1 MFKKACPESFRRVLQ
16 QGRSH
21 FDARSVLSVR
31 EHGKRARTPL
41 AAFFNI
47 PYIEEEYLDTRMRW
61 ALVWALLLF
70 LSPNLL
76 LAEISV
82 DELPDITGGVIP
94 LLSFEVSQGGE
105 LFSSGR
111 MSSRGEIFYVVRL
124 KNQTGDPILAESLI
138 VVVER
143 IQNMSNFR
151 DVTSKLELPGVHGE
165 TETGKP
171 YYRVPI
177 GEKEFLAPFS
187 ESQPFSLEI
196 QNPNLYRLYPPVLRV
211 RGLRIT
217 AAQMHQDALSNLG
230 MESLQ

>member
-1 MFKKACPESFRRVLQ
+1 
-16 QGRSH
+16 
-21 FDARSVLSVR
+21 
-31 EHGKRARTPL
+31 
-41 AAFFNI
+41 
-47 PYIEEEYLDTRMRW
+47 MRW
-61 ALVWALLLF
+61 ALVWALLIF
-70 LSPNLL
+70 LSPKLL

-94 LLSFEVSQGGE
+94 LLSFEASTGGE

-111 MSSRGEIFYVVRL
+111 VSSRGETFYVVRL
-124 KNQTGDPILAESLI
+124 KNQTGDPVLAESLI

-151 DVTSKLELPGVHGE
+151 DVTSKLELPNVHGE

-177 GEKEFLAPFS
+177 GEKKFLAPFS

-217 AAQMHQDALSNLG
+217 AAQMHQDALANLG

>member
-1 MFKKACPESFRRVLQ
+1 M
-16 QGRSH
+16 
-21 FDARSVLSVR
+21 
-31 EHGKRARTPL
+31 ARTPL

-47 PYIEEEYLDTRMRW
+47 PYIAEEYLDTRMRW
-61 ALVWALLLF
+61 PLILVLLLL
-70 LSPNLL
+70 LSPNFL

-94 LLSFEVSQGGE
+94 LLSFEVNKGGE

-111 MSSRGEIFYVVRL
+111 VSSRGEIFYVVRL
-124 KNQTGDPILAESLI
+124 KNQTGDPVLAEPLI

-165 TETGKP
+165 TESGKP

-177 GEKEFLAPFS
+177 GETKFLAPFS
-187 ESQPFSLEI
+187 ESEPFSLEI

-217 AAQMHQDALSNLG
+217 AAQMHQEALANLG
-230 MESLQ
+230 MESLP

>member
-1 MFKKACPESFRRVLQ
+1 
-16 QGRSH
+16 
-21 FDARSVLSVR
+21 
-31 EHGKRARTPL
+31 
-41 AAFFNI
+41 
-47 PYIEEEYLDTRMRW
+47 MRW
-61 ALVWALLLF
+61 ALVWALLIF

-94 LLSFEVSQGGE
+94 LLSFEVNKGGE

-111 MSSRGEIFYVVRL
+111 VSSRGETFYVVRL
-124 KNQTGDPILAESLI
+124 KNQTGDPVLAESLI

-143 IQNMSNFR
+143 IQKMSNFQ
-151 DVTSKLELPGVHGE
+151 DVTSKLELPDAHGE

-177 GEKEFLAPFS
+177 GEKKFLAPFS
-187 ESQPFSLEI
+187 ESESFSLEI

-211 RGLRIT
+211 RGIRIT
-217 AAQMHQDALSNLG
+217 AAQMHQDALANLG

>member
-1 MFKKACPESFRRVLQ
+1 
-16 QGRSH
+16 
-21 FDARSVLSVR
+21 
-31 EHGKRARTPL
+31 
-41 AAFFNI
+41 
-47 PYIEEEYLDTRMRW
+47 MRW
-61 ALVWALLLF
+61 ALVWALLIF
-70 LSPNLL
+70 LSPNFL
-76 LAEISV
+76 LAEIAV

-124 KNQTGDPILAESLI
+124 KNQTGDPVLADPLI

-151 DVTSKLELPGVHGE
+151 DVTSRLELPGVHGE
-165 TETGKP
+165 TESGKP

-177 GEKEFLAPFS
+177 GEKKFLAPFS

-196 QNPNLYRLYPPVLRV
+196 RNPNLYRLYPPVLRV

-217 AAQMHQDALSNLG
+217 AAQMHQDALANLG
-230 MESLQ
+230 MESFQ